1 MEQISDIFQE
11 IDTVVKNL
19 RLSDEKN
26 DLEENNN
33 DDDDDVNDEFRQE
46 L

>member
-26 DLEENNN
+26 DLEENN
-33 DDDDDVNDEFRQE
+33 DDDDNNDEFRQE